1 MKNEE
6 LIETWFNFS
15 KYHNRIS
22 KAIDYILK
30 KHYELDIKEFS
41 LLYLLSKADEK
52 KLRLQELHSRMDLS
66 LSAVSRMASRLQNY
80 KEGQLVSRVTYTEDK
95 RSAYIV
101 LSAMGNDLLE
111 SMIKTINEALNKFLL
126 PKDISN
132 IEALLE

>member
-22 KAIDYILK
+22 NAIDHILK

-41 LLYLLSKADEK
+41 LLYFLSEADEK

-66 LSAVSRMASRLQNY
+66 LSAVSRMASRLENY
-80 KEGQLVSRVTYTEDK
+80 EDGELVSRVTYPEDK

-101 LSAMGNDLLE
+101 LSALGNDLLE

-132 IEALLE
+132 IVALLE